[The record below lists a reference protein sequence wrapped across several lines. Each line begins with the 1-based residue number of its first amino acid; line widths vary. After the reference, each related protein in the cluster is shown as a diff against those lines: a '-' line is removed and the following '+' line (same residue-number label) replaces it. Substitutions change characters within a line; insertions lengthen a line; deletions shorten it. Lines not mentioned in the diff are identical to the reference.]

1 MSRYVNIGLTCIA
14 FQQKTVCY
22 DLQSTRGKKMQHF
35 YVLRSRLMYAR
46 SYVFESRFLFL
57 FKFMI
62 FLL

>member
-22 DLQSTRGKKMQHF
+22 DLQSTRGKKMQHL
-35 YVLRSRLMYAR
+35 YVLRSPLYAR